1 MPPWWHNPV
10 TLATRACH
18 PGDTSLPPRWHDN
31 SLGIT
36 KTSAPR
42 KQGVYPEP
50 KCFLTTAATRQW
62 IRHGSSSYYV
72 RGHAP
77 TASLPTVALPQAI
90 QRRAFSPILFTVH
103 CSLFTSPLPY
113 GTASYGRSA
122 AGYTSS
128 QCQEQTPLFK
138 ITKFGGETI
147 RPSRFYAPEI
157 SL

>member
-1 MPPWWHNPV
+1 MPPWWHKPV

-18 PGDTSLPPRWHDN
+18 PDDTSLPPRWHDN
-31 SLGIT
+31 ALGIT

-77 TASLPTVALPQAI
+77 TASLPTLALPLAI
-90 QRRAFSPILFTVH
+90 QHPNAKS
-103 CSLFTSPLPY
+103 
-113 GTASYGRSA
+113 GRHYSK
-122 AGYTSS
+122 S
-128 QCQEQTPLFK
+128 QNSEEKQEDHHVFMHLQ
-138 ITKFGGETI
+138 
-147 RPSRFYAPEI
+147 SRFSNQKTKV
-157 SL
+157 SLYHTRPLRYSLKAKRGMFSIHD

>member
-1 MPPWWHNPV
+1 MQAVLGFATICHFLLHPLPPSTSLCVIVPPWWHKPV
-10 TLATRACH
+10 TLVTRACH
-18 PGDTSLPPRWHDN
+18 PDDTSLPPRWHDN
-31 SLGIT
+31 ALGIT

-50 KCFLTTAATRQW
+50 KCSLTTAATRQW

-77 TASLPTVALPQAI
+77 TAPLPTVALPQAI

-113 GTASYGRSA
+113 GAASYGRSA
-122 AGYTSS
+122 AGYTTS
-128 QCQEQTPLFK
+128 
-138 ITKFGGETI
+138 
-147 RPSRFYAPEI
+147 
-157 SL
+157 